1 MTAELELPVVPGGWR
16 CIYADPPWPFRD
28 KGSRASPD
36 WRKRTRGAYRTMP
49 VAEIAGLPVRQIVA
63 PAAHLYL
70 WTTDAHLLDGSALE
84 VIRAWGFTPK
94 HTLSWTKV
102 SPPAE
107 DPRTL
112 VDDLGMALEKAL
124 GPRAGLTEEAR
135 RLLARARRYL
145 RSMEGAGAVVGGRLQ
160 LGLGHYYRHA
170 HELVILA
177 VRGRAPALRHDLA
190 TAFFAPR
197 GQHSAKPPRLHELA
211 ELMSPGP
218 RLELFARQQR
228 PGWTCWGEQCPDLDR
243 RAA

>member
-1 MTAELELPVVPGGWR
+1 MAELALPVTPGGWP
-16 CIYADPPWPFRD
+16 CIIGDPPWPFRD

-36 WRKRTRGAYRTMP
+36 WRKRTRGSYRTMA
-49 VAEIAGLPVRQIVA
+49 VAEIAALPVRQIVA

-84 VIRAWGFTPK
+84 VIQAWGFTPK

-102 SPPAE
+102 TPPPE

-112 VDDLGMALEKAL
+112 VLELGRALKTA
-124 GPRAGLTEEAR
+124 GPKAGLGVEAR

-145 RSMEGAGAVVGGRLQ
+145 RSMEGATAVVGGRLQ

-190 TAFFAPR
+190 TVFLAPR
-197 GQHSAKPPRLHELA
+197 GEHSAKPSRLHELA

-218 RLELFARQQR
+218 RLELFARQNH
-228 PGWTCWGEQCPDLDR
+228 PGWTCWGEQCPDLHR